1 MSLPGPSSHQVR
13 FGDFEVDLETG
24 ELFWKGRK
32 FTLQG
37 QPFQVLAILLERPGQ
52 LVTREELKAKLWPA
66 DTFVDF
72 DHSLNKAVNRLR
84 EALMDAAEH
93 PRFIETLP
101 RRGYRWIG
109 PACQKVTIPAESA
122 VPVQM
127 SAAADDWSKAGHS
140 RFSPDALL
148 EIRHRLGQIWM
159 PAFLALG
166 LIGGVVFLLQRST
179 LPPRVLNIV
188 QITHDRVPKL
198 GLVTDG
204 ARVYINET
212 LGMKQI
218 LVQVSE
224 TGGEI
229 SVVPTPF
236 ANISLYDISPDHS
249 RILAGDTV
257 GPALGVGAPT
267 ADVPLWA
274 MPLAAG
280 IPQRVG
286 DLTGHFAIWSPDGRQ
301 LVFAKGFDIYAANT
315 DGSNIRRLSTV
326 SGFATWLRF
335 SPDGTRIRFT
345 LIDTKNNSVSIWE
358 INADGSNL
366 HPLLHGWHSPIGAD
380 AASGTWSPDGRY
392 YFFVSS
398 ASGVPCVWVL
408 PEHPGLFH
416 TSRAVPVQLTTGPM
430 FFGPFVPSPD
440 GKKLLADGWLLRG
453 ELVRYNKTSRQF
465 EQFFSDTSIT
475 DLDFSRDG
483 QRVAYVTWPEHTL
496 WRSRIDGSERLQ
508 LTSASVT
515 PSQPRWSPDGSQIA
529 YVDTQGGHPY
539 KLFVM
544 SADGGIPRELLSET
558 RQQMDASWSPD
569 GRKIVF
575 GRVPSLREPA
585 EKMAIQI
592 IDLGS
597 KEVSSIPES
606 GNLYAPRWSP
616 DGRYLAALTAD
627 SRRLMLYDFTIQKWG
642 DWVDGAGAISSPSW
656 SGDGKYIYYDS
667 SSKNALAY
675 RRTKIGQKRSE
686 LVVDLNNLR
695 RLGPWSGLAPDGSP
709 LFIRD
714 VSSDD
719 IYALDLKLP

>member
-1 MSLPGPSSHQVR
+1 
-13 FGDFEVDLETG
+13 
-24 ELFWKGRK
+24 
-32 FTLQG
+32 
-37 QPFQVLAILLERPGQ
+37 
-52 LVTREELKAKLWPA
+52 
-66 DTFVDF
+66 
-72 DHSLNKAVNRLR
+72 
-84 EALMDAAEH
+84 
-93 PRFIETLP
+93 
-101 RRGYRWIG
+101 
-109 PACQKVTIPAESA
+109 
-122 VPVQM
+122 
-127 SAAADDWSKAGHS
+127 
-140 RFSPDALL
+140 
-148 EIRHRLGQIWM
+148 
-159 PAFLALG
+159 
-166 LIGGVVFLLQRST
+166 
-179 LPPRVLNIV
+179 
-188 QITHDRVPKL
+188 
-198 GLVTDG
+198 
-204 ARVYINET
+204 
-212 LGMKQI
+212 
-218 LVQVSE
+218 
-224 TGGEI
+224 
-229 SVVPTPF
+229 
-236 ANISLYDISPDHS
+236 
-249 RILAGDTV
+249 
-257 GPALGVGAPT
+257 
-267 ADVPLWA
+267 

-286 DLTGHFAIWSPDGRQ
+286 DLTAHFAVWSPDGRE
-301 LVFAKGFDIYAANT
+301 LAFAKGFDIYAANA
-315 DGSNIRRLSTV
+315 DGTNIRRLSTV

-335 SPDGTRIRFT
+335 SPDGNRIRFT

-430 FFGPFVPSPD
+430 FFGPFIPSLD

-475 DLDFSRDG
+475 DLEFSRDG

-508 LTSASVT
+508 LTSAPVT

-529 YVDTQGGHPY
+529 YVDTQAGHPY

-544 SADGGIPRELLSET
+544 SADGGTPRELLSET
-558 RQQMDASWSPD
+558 RQQMDASWSSD

-597 KEVSSIPES
+597 KQVSSIPDS
-606 GNLYAPRWSP
+606 DSLYAPRWSP
-616 DGRYLAALTAD
+616 DGRYLAALTED
-627 SRRLMLYDFTIQKWG
+627 PSRLMLYDFTIQKWH
-642 DWVDGAGAISSPSW
+642 DWVDGAGAISSLSW

-667 SSKNALAY
+667 SSKGALAY
-675 RRTKIGQKRSE
+675 RRTKVGQKQSE

-719 IYALDLKLP
+719 IYALDLELP

>member
-1 MSLPGPSSHQVR
+1 MR
-13 FGDFEVDLETG
+13 
-24 ELFWKGRK
+24 
-32 FTLQG
+32 
-37 QPFQVLAILLERPGQ
+37 
-52 LVTREELKAKLWPA
+52 
-66 DTFVDF
+66 
-72 DHSLNKAVNRLR
+72 
-84 EALMDAAEH
+84 
-93 PRFIETLP
+93 
-101 RRGYRWIG
+101 
-109 PACQKVTIPAESA
+109 
-122 VPVQM
+122 
-127 SAAADDWSKAGHS
+127 
-140 RFSPDALL
+140 
-148 EIRHRLGQIWM
+148 QISIA
-159 PAFLALG
+159 AFLALG
-166 LIGGVVFLLQRST
+166 VIGGIVFCFQRLP

-204 ARVYINET
+204 SRVYISET

-218 LVQVSE
+218 LVQASE
-224 TGGEI
+224 TGGET
-229 SVVPTPF
+229 SVIPTPF
-236 ANISLYDISPDHS
+236 ANISIYDIAPDHS
-249 RILAGDTV
+249 RILAGDTI
-257 GPALGVGAPT
+257 GPALGGGAPT

-274 MPLAAG
+274 VPLAAG
-280 IPQRVG
+280 IPQRLG
-286 DLTGHFAIWSPDGRQ
+286 DATGHFAIWSPDGRQ
-301 LVFAKGFDIYAANT
+301 LAFAKGFDVYTANA
-315 DGSNIRRLSTV
+315 DGSNIRKLTTV

-345 LIDTKNNSVSIWE
+345 LIDTKNNTVSIWE

-366 HPLLHGWHSPIGAD
+366 HPLLTGWHSPIGAD
-380 AASGTWSPDGRY
+380 AAGMWSPDGRY

-398 ASGVPCVWVL
+398 ASGVPSVWAL
-408 PEHPGLFH
+408 RESPGLFH
-416 TSRAVPVQLTTGPM
+416 TNRAVPVQLTTGPM
-430 FFGPFVPSPD
+430 FFGPFVPSLD
-440 GKKLLADGWLLRG
+440 GKRLLADGWLLRG

-465 EQFFSDTSIT
+465 EPFFSDTSIT

-508 LTSASVT
+508 LTSAPAT

-529 YVDTQGGHPY
+529 FVDTQGGHPY

-544 SADGGIPRELLSET
+544 SADGGIARELISET

-597 KEVSSIPES
+597 KQVSTIPDS
-606 GNLYAPRWSP
+606 DNLYSPRWSP
-616 DGRYLAALTAD
+616 DGRYLAALTED
-627 SRRLMLYDFTIQKWG
+627 PSRLMLYDFTIQKWR
-642 DWVDGAGAISSPSW
+642 DWVDGAGAISSLSW

-667 SSKNALAY
+667 SSKGALAY
-675 RRTKIGQKRSE
+675 RRTKVGQTGSE
-686 LVVDLNNLR
+686 LVVDLSNLR

>member
-1 MSLPGPSSHQVR
+1 MSLPRQSSHQVR
-13 FGDFEVDLETG
+13 FGDFEVDLGTG
-24 ELFWKGRK
+24 ELCRKGRR

-37 QPFQVLAILLERPGQ
+37 QPFQILAILLERPGQ
-52 LVTREELKAKLWPA
+52 LVTREELKAKLWHA

-84 EALMDAAEH
+84 EALMDVAEH

-109 PACQKVTIPAESA
+109 PACQQVSIPVELA

-127 SAAADDWSKAGHS
+127 STDADDRSKASHS
-140 RFSPDALL
+140 RFASGALL
-148 EIRHRLGQIWM
+148 EIRHSLGQIWM

-166 LIGGVVFLLQRST
+166 LIGGVVFLLRRST
-179 LPPRVLNIV
+179 PPPRVLNMV

-218 LVQVSE
+218 LVQASE
-224 TGGEI
+224 TGGET
-229 SVVPTPF
+229 SVIPTPF
-236 ANISLYDISPDHS
+236 ANIIVYDISPDHS
-249 RILAGDTV
+249 HILAADTV
-257 GPALGVGAPT
+257 GPALGLGAPT

-274 MPLAAG
+274 VPLAAG
-280 IPQRVG
+280 IPQRLG
-286 DLTGHFAIWSPDGRQ
+286 DATGHFGIWSPDGRQ
-301 LVFAKGFDIYAANT
+301 LAFAKGFDIYTANT
-315 DGSNIRRLSTV
+315 DGSNIRKLTSV

-345 LIDTKNNSVSIWE
+345 LTDTKNNTVSIWE

-366 HPLLHGWHSPIGAD
+366 HPLFTGWPSGAGGE
-380 AASGTWSPDGRY
+380 AAGMWSPDGRY

-398 ASGVPCVWVL
+398 MSGVPTVWAL
-408 PEHPGLFH
+408 RETPGLFY
-416 TSRAVPVQLTTGPM
+416 TSRPVPVQLTTGPM
-430 FFGPFVPSPD
+430 FFGPFVPSLD
-440 GKKLLADGWLLRG
+440 GKRLLADGWLLRG

-465 EQFFSDTSIT
+465 EQFFSELSIT
-475 DLDFSRDG
+475 ELDFSRDG
-483 QRVAYVTWPEHTL
+483 QWVAYVTWPEHTL

-508 LTSASVT
+508 LTSAPVT
-515 PSQPRWSPDGSQIA
+515 PSQPRWSPDGTQIA
-529 YVDTQGGHPY
+529 YVDTQAGHPY
-539 KLFVM
+539 KVFLV
-544 SADGGIPRELLSET
+544 AEDGGTPRELLSEAK
-558 RQQMDASWSPD
+558 QQMDASWSPD

-575 GRVPSLREPA
+575 GRVPSLKEPA
-585 EKMAIQI
+585 EKIAIQI
-592 IDLGS
+592 IDLNS
-597 KEVSSIPES
+597 KEVFSIPLS
-606 GNLYAPRWSP
+606 DNLYAPRWSP
-616 DGRYLAALTAD
+616 DGRYLAALTED
-627 SRRLMLYDFTIQKWG
+627 SRRLLLYDFTIQKWR
-642 DWVDGAGAISSPSW
+642 DWVDGAGVISSLSW

-667 SSKNALAY
+667 SSKSALAY
-675 RRTKIGQKRSE
+675 RRAKLGQMGSE

-695 RLGPWSGLAPDGSP
+695 RLDPWSGLAPDGSP

-719 IYALDLKLP
+719 IYALDLELP